1 MKFRNAFFLLGPL
14 VFVAFGFYTKHQDL
28 GEDILLRAINMNLQN
43 AHYDPIAIDDDFSEK
58 AFQLYIDNL
67 DANKRL
73 FLQSD
78 IDELN
83 YFKTTIDDEIIN
95 GTSVFFDKSIELLE
109 QRTELTEQFFE
120 EILNNPMD
128 FSKDEMVD
136 FGEEIPYTISEK
148 ELKDRWRKYL
158 KYSVDRKS
166 VV

>member
-28 GEDILLRAINMNLQN
+28 GEDILLRAINVNLQN
-43 AHYDPIAIDDDFSEK
+43 AHYDPISIDDAFSEK

-83 YFKTTIDDEIIN
+83 YFI
-95 GTSVFFDKSIELLE
+95 VDKLLSIRVREDQESRGLD
-109 QRTELTEQFFE
+109 QSQH
-120 EILNNPMD
+120 
-128 FSKDEMVD
+128 
-136 FGEEIPYTISEK
+136 GEKIE
-148 ELKDRWRKYL
+148 
-158 KYSVDRKS
+158 
-166 VV
+166 

>member
-28 GEDILLRAINMNLQN
+28 GEDILLRAINVNLQN
-43 AHYDPIAIDDDFSEK
+43 AHYDPIAIDDAFSEK

-73 FLQSD
+73 FLKSD

-95 GTSVFFDKSIELLE
+95 GTSVFFDKSLDIINQIISNHCYFIRFKLK
-109 QRTELTEQFFE
+109 
-120 EILNNPMD
+120 IL
-128 FSKDEMVD
+128 SC
-136 FGEEIPYTISEK
+136 
-148 ELKDRWRKYL
+148 
-158 KYSVDRKS
+158 
-166 VV
+166 